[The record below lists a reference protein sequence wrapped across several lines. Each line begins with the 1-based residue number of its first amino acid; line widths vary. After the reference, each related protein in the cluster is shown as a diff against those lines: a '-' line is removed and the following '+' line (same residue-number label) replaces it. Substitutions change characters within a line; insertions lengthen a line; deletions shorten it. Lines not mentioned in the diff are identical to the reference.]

1 MQKQKNKQRGVTLI
15 ALVVSII
22 VLIILA
28 GVSIAMLVGDNGIIT
43 MAQQAKEDT
52 KQAQERESIQL
63 AVLQASLE
71 SKIENGENSVGIPL
85 YYRTIENG
93 NRWHI
98 LTNKNDGTIYG
109 TGWNYVKANTEI
121 PGYGVTEQSWLVNN
135 QTGEI
140 VAINDDEYT
149 ETYYGMNL
157 AVTEGLLLNVD
168 PVNMQDENS
177 WGNGVTL
184 YGVTSGDGYG
194 YNGDA
199 ILLDGVDDYIEI
211 YADTPIEE
219 GFTFEFYGRTDDD
232 TINMLSKTV
241 LEDTAD
247 YAKRFRVRF
256 TNETTWF
263 RASFSGVDSESDWA
277 TINITTK
284 HWIDKKLNNSFNAE
298 NGTYFTMTAN
308 LETNT
313 ISLYI
318 NGEFQGSTVCNHEW
332 LISGQLTDITVPFTI
347 GLLVYGQVYTPKYS
361 AMELYA
367 CRLYDRVLSE
377 EEITDNYETTVA
389 YRGE

>member
-1 MQKQKNKQRGVTLI
+1 MI
-15 ALVVSII
+15 
-22 VLIILA
+22 
-28 GVSIAMLVGDNGIIT
+28 
-43 MAQQAKEDT
+43 
-52 KQAQERESIQL
+52 
-63 AVLQASLE
+63 
-71 SKIENGENSVGIPL
+71 
-85 YYRTIENG
+85 
-93 NRWHI
+93 
-98 LTNKNDGTIYG
+98 
-109 TGWNYVKANTEI
+109 
-121 PGYGVTEQSWLVNN
+121 
-135 QTGEI
+135 
-140 VAINDDEYT
+140 AINMDDYI

-157 AVTEGLLLNVD
+157 AVTDGLLLNVD
-168 PVNMQDENS
+168 PVNMQDANS
-177 WGNGVTL
+177 WGEGVTL
-184 YGVTSGDGYG
+184 YGVTPGDGYG